1 MNITSIES
9 NRNTYATLRNS
20 TNVVSNNITKA
31 DLSNIYAPSGTSP
44 SLVSSNKTIA
54 EFINEDFYSELDARA
69 VSSPEYIAKQTEK
82 FADMYVTSAAHKYF
96 SDNRSRAVSSLGL
109 LNLRVENARTASKE
123 ECMLIPIEAGELPQF
138 MDMIQNSLK
147 NDMSLEDILK
157 QKYDEH
163 IAKYGKEGH
172 TSSFADWFAI
182 NTSTGEVMSADPI
195 SRTYH
200 GDSLKEEI
208 LDVEAVMELADDLA
222 TFLRYA
228 VFSQESDDPKKVD
241 ELFSFI
247 KNKQAYANYDRFIAE
262 SDDGAIDNDIIERL
276 IAAGVLKSDDEEEE
290 KKEDAFDELMEVIRI
305 HQEELRENK
314 IDKEGSEKTIAEIQ
328 EIIDDKTK
336 K

>member
-44 SLVSSNKTIA
+44 SLVGSNKTIA

-138 MDMIQNSLK
+138 IDMIQHS
-147 NDMSLEDILK
+147 
-157 QKYDEH
+157 
-163 IAKYGKEGH
+163 
-172 TSSFADWFAI
+172 
-182 NTSTGEVMSADPI
+182 
-195 SRTYH
+195 
-200 GDSLKEEI
+200 
-208 LDVEAVMELADDLA
+208 
-222 TFLRYA
+222 
-228 VFSQESDDPKKVD
+228 
-241 ELFSFI
+241 
-247 KNKQAYANYDRFIAE
+247 
-262 SDDGAIDNDIIERL
+262 
-276 IAAGVLKSDDEEEE
+276 
-290 KKEDAFDELMEVIRI
+290 
-305 HQEELRENK
+305 
-314 IDKEGSEKTIAEIQ
+314 
-328 EIIDDKTK
+328 
-336 K
+336 